1 MSPDDYFQAFFSLF
15 ILAAFTGYLAIG
27 GAFIDWLNKRKDK

>member
-1 MSPDDYFQAFFSLF
+1 MTPDQYVEAMFSLF

-27 GAFIDWLNKRKDK
+27 GAFIDWLHKRRDK